1 MKNHTILITG
11 GTGSWGQE
19 LVRKLLDKSPKEIRI
34 FSRNESLQVEMKQ
47 QFQHHPALT
56 FIIGD
61 IRDQDELMQA
71 CHQVDIVYHLAA
83 LKHVP
88 ICEQQPDQAFKTNV
102 LGTQN
107 VIQAAITNLVKK
119 VVYVSTDKA
128 SHPSNTYGM
137 TKALGEKLMI
147 HANVREG
154 NTQFVCVRSGNVL
167 GSVGSVVP
175 IFRQRIEQGLEVGL
189 TDVRMTRFFLTVSDA
204 IELLLK
210 ATVDS
215 RGGEIFVTKMPS
227 CHIKDL
233 AQVLIE
239 DLATSTISIRETGAR
254 PGERLNEILI
264 SEFESRYAID
274 LDEHYYV
281 ILPSFEIAGLQ
292 EYYSSRPA
300 VTLKYY
306 DSEHAMMSKREI
318 REMLNRGGMLA

>member
-1 MKNHTILITG
+1 MKNRTILITG

-19 LVRKLLDKSPKEIRI
+19 LVRKLLEKSPKEIRI
-34 FSRNESLQVEMKQ
+34 FSRNESLQAEMKQ
-47 QFQHHPALT
+47 LLRHHPALT

-71 CHQVDIVYHLAA
+71 CQQVDIIYHLAA

-88 ICEQQPDQAFKTNV
+88 VCEQQPDQAFKTNV
-102 LGTQN
+102 MGTQH
-107 VIQAAITNLVKK
+107 VIQAAIQNQVNK
-119 VVYVSTDKA
+119 VIYVSTDKA
-128 SHPSNTYGM
+128 SHPANTYGM

-154 NTQFVCVRSGNVL
+154 DTQFVCVRSGNVL
-167 GSVGSVVP
+167 GSAGSVVP
-175 IFRQRIEQGLEVGL
+175 IFRQRIEQGLELGL
-189 TDVRMTRFFLTVSDA
+189 TDARMSRFFLTVGEA

-210 ATVDS
+210 ATDDS
-215 RGGEIFVTKMPS
+215 HGGEIFVTKMPA

-239 DLATSTISIRETGAR
+239 DLATSTISICETGVR

-292 EYYSSRPA
+292 DYYSGCPA
-300 VTLKYY
+300 VTMKSY
-306 DSEHAMMSKREI
+306 DSEHATMSQEEI
-318 REMLNRGGMLA
+318 REMLHRGGLLA